1 MHTSATANRSATILG
16 FFISISSTLYIAN
29 PVTEGVDDLNVLDVR
44 DIIPSA
50 KEAFH
55 VVPEA
60 LIRLL
65 LDTLQGLYCRWTLV
79 CTLEVPDEHGT

>member
-1 MHTSATANRSATILG
+1 MA
-16 FFISISSTLYIAN
+16 ISSTLDIAN
-29 PVTEGVDDLNVLDVR
+29 PVAEGVDDLNVLDVR
-44 DIIPSA
+44 DIIPSVE
-50 KEAFH
+50 EAFH

-65 LDTLQGLYCRWTLV
+65 LNTLQGLYSRWTLV